1 MLKEGTLLFKILIG
15 ADRMLNVVTGGS
27 FQECLSTRS
36 HLRAIE
42 GKPHWIKIRNIIDW
56 MFWQGHCEDS
66 FKWEMRIKS
75 EYIAKHNNLL

>member
-36 HLRAIE
+36 HLRATE
-42 GKPHWIKIRNIIDW
+42 GKLHWVRIRNAIDW
-56 MFWQGHCEDS
+56 MFCDGHCEDS
-66 FKWEMRIKS
+66 FKWEMRIKQ
-75 EYIAKHNNLL
+75 EYIAKHNHLL